1 MSTKTNMYTIWTY
14 VILVRPIHSKC
25 YTGLEPVNLLVGQLQ
40 TQLINYNFKSN
51 SKILMSSLGRAA
63 TPINQSLKISSVTIY
78 SLSKTLIISSDFRER
93 GLPEIGN
100 LGARQR
106 SRKIASKSMLNSSSK
121 S

>member
-1 MSTKTNMYTIWTY
+1 MIWTY

-63 TPINQSLKISSVTIY
+63 TPINQSLKISSVAIT
-78 SLSKTLIISSDFRER
+78 LFLPNLIISSAFKRE
-93 GLPEIGN
+93 GPT
-100 LGARQR
+100 
-106 SRKIASKSMLNSSSK
+106 
-121 S
+121 

>member
-1 MSTKTNMYTIWTY
+1 MYAIWTY
-14 VILVRPIHSKC
+14 VILVRLIHSKC
-25 YTGLEPVNLLVGQLQ
+25 YTGLKPVNLLVGQLQ

-93 GLPEIGN
+93 GLPEIRN
-100 LGARQR
+100 PEARQR
-106 SRKIASKSMLNSSSK
+106 SRKIANKSMLNSSSK